1 MIRLYAELLR
11 RMHREFV
18 MTTPYR
24 VFMFLLC
31 ISLPVLAQQSP
42 AQNETGAQAETMS
55 SPSHESHITLAVVVT
70 DRSGKPVAGLKQQDF
85 TVFDNKKPQQIV
97 AFRAVQQDAT
107 TVAPLAKV
115 ILLVDEVNTSY
126 DSVAYERDQI
136 KKFLLQNEGKL
147 AQPISLVFFSE
158 KGTVVQD
165 GSTRD
170 GKSLLAAFD
179 ANQNGL
185 RTIRR
190 AQGYWGATERYQLSL
205 ATLSSLTEREGR
217 EPGRKLLVWISPGWP
232 LLSGP
237 NVDLSRAQGRAIF
250 SSVVRISTALRL
262 ANVTLYAINPLGSAV
277 SISRENYYE
286 NFLKGVPSANQVES
300 ANLALQVLSVQSGGQ
315 VLYASN
321 DIASLIAR
329 AVQDASAYYMLS
341 VETPPAEHAD
351 EYHAIQVTVAGL
363 KARTRTGY
371 YAQP

>member
-1 MIRLYAELLR
+1 
-11 RMHREFV
+11 
-18 MTTPYR
+18 
-24 VFMFLLC
+24 MFLLC
-31 ISLPVLAQQSP
+31 ISLPVLAQQGL
-42 AQNETGAQAETMS
+42 AQNKTSAQTETMS
-55 SPSHESHITLAVVVT
+55 SPSHESHITLSVVVT
-70 DRSGKPVAGLKQQDF
+70 DRSGKPVVGLKQQDF
-85 TVFDNKKPQQIV
+85 TVFDNKKPERVV

-107 TVAPLAKV
+107 TAAPLAKV

-126 DSVAYERDQI
+126 DNVAYERDQI

-147 AQPISLVFFSE
+147 AQPVSLVFFSE

-170 GKSLLAAFD
+170 GRSLLAAFD

-190 AQGYWGATERYQLSL
+190 AQGYWGAAERYQLSL

-217 EPGRKLLVWISPGWP
+217 ERGRKLLIWISPGWP

-237 NVDLSRAQGRAIF
+237 RVDPSRAEQQGIF
-250 SSVVRISTALRL
+250 SSVVRISAALRL
-262 ANVTLYAINPLGSAV
+262 ANITLYAVNPLGADA
-277 SISRENYYE
+277 SISREAYYE
-286 NFLKGVPSANQVES
+286 NFLKGVPSANEVQS
-300 ANLALQVLSVQSGGQ
+300 ANLALQVLAVQSGGQ

-321 DIASLIAR
+321 DIASLITR

-341 VETPPAEHAD
+341 VETAAAERVD
-351 EYHAIQVTVAGL
+351 EYHAIQVTVAGF
-363 KARTRTGY
+363 KARTSTGY